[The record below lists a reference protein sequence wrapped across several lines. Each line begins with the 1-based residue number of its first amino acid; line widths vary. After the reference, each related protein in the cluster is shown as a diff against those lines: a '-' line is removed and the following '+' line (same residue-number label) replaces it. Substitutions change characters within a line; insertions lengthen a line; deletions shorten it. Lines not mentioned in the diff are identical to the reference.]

1 MSHSRGLNFKKVDL
15 HLHTPASK
23 CFRDKTVTPQQVVDA
38 ALAKGLS
45 AIAITDHNSGAWVD
59 VVKSAAKGSELVVFP
74 GVEIT
79 CQGGK
84 GGLHII
90 ALFDPIA
97 KRSDVEGLLNELKL
111 NEKEF
116 GSEDALVKESPHDVF
131 LAIGRRGGIAVLAH
145 ANSTHGVLQD
155 MTGQQRIAII
165 NDPHVMAAEG
175 TDFQDADKAAKKKR
189 VVDLLDGSDQSYR
202 KLAVYQASDNPLSD
216 GSGEH
221 GLEGIGTRCAFY
233 KLDQINLDGLRQ
245 CLYDPDV
252 RIRQDYEF
260 KEQRYP
266 YIREVSITSGFLDG
280 ATASFHQGLNSV
292 LGGKGTGKS
301 LLIEFIR
308 FALDQQPGN
317 EDIRKDHDQK
327 LRDRLQEFGAVEV
340 TLVDETGKE
349 YKVKRTFRDIDDA
362 PFDDDAHT
370 DIARIFP
377 VLFLSQTEIIKIA
390 EDPESQIEFIDR
402 FFDFR
407 SYKVQI
413 AQIEH
418 DLGMLD
424 KKYADAL
431 RARTELGVLTKS
443 IATIDTDLERLNNAL
458 KNPVFE
464 KLRQLELKEGT
475 FKEQIENITQ
485 IIDPIVEAKTSIE
498 ETASLELPESLS
510 KDAALLRVKKASDLA
525 KQSAFDGIEKL
536 VADLRKIELSAQGEY
551 QKWSP
556 ELESI
561 RKEYNSVVQNEGG
574 DYKKLAARRAKV
586 LREREDANKRL
597 VGVRARANQIKALAE
612 ERNEKLG
619 QLRAVYSDYSKER
632 RDKCLMFEKQS
643 NGRLKITLHEATD
656 REAFKDKLL
665 SLKRGSYLRDAEING
680 ICESSEPSAFI
691 RAVIVYAVDKK
702 LSELNEIAVKAGID
716 PARMKS
722 LAEYLLETFEL
733 EELLKLQYIAMPE
746 DRPEIR
752 YHLGGKIYESVD
764 KLSIGQKCTAMLIM
778 ALSDGT
784 IPVVIDQPEDSLDIR
799 SVWEDMCLKIRSG
812 KERRQFVFTTHNS
825 SLAVASDSD
834 KFIILE
840 AEATKGRVVFSGS
853 MDHDPVSEE
862 VMRYLEGG
870 PDTYRMKFLKYNVQ
884 SRKDKKN

>member
-1 MSHSRGLNFKKVDL
+1 MSQSRGLNFKKLDL

-23 CFRDKTVTPQQVVDA
+23 CFRDKTVTSKQVVEA

-45 AIAITDHNSGAWVD
+45 AIAITDHNSGAWIDD
-59 VVKSAAKGSELVVFP
+59 VKAAAKGSGLVVFP

-90 ALFDPIA
+90 ALFDPSA
-97 KRSDVEGLLNELKL
+97 GKSDVEGLLNELKL
-111 NEKEF
+111 QAKEF

-131 LAIGRRGGIAVLAH
+131 AAISRRGGIAVLAH

-155 MTGQQRIAII
+155 MTGQQRTAII

-189 VVDLLDGSDQSYR
+189 VVDLLSGSDQSYR
-202 KLAVYQASDNPLSD
+202 KLAVYQASDNPLCD

-221 GLEGIGTRCAFY
+221 GIEGIGTRCAFY

-260 KEQRYP
+260 TEQRYP
-266 YIREVSITSGFLDG
+266 YIKEIAITSGFLDG

-301 LLIEFIR
+301 LLIEFLR
-308 FALDQQPGN
+308 FVLDQQPEN
-317 EDIRKDHDQK
+317 EEIRQDHDQK
-327 LRDRLQEFGAVEV
+327 LRDRLQEFGAVEITV
-340 TLVDETGKE
+340 VDETGKE
-349 YKVKRTFRDIDDA
+349 YKVKRTYLDTDDA
-362 PFDDDAHT
+362 PFDDDAHS

-390 EDPESQIEFIDR
+390 ENPESQIEFIDR

-418 DLGMLD
+418 DLGLLD

-464 KLRQLELKEGT
+464 RLRQLELKEST
-475 FKEQIENITQ
+475 FKEQIASITQ
-485 IIDPIVEAKTSIE
+485 IIDPIAEVKTTIE
-498 ETASLELPESLS
+498 ESTGLELPESLS
-510 KDAALLRVKKASDLA
+510 KDAALLRVQKSSNQA
-525 KQSAFDGIEKL
+525 KQSALDGIEKL
-536 VADLRKIELSAQGEY
+536 ITDLRKIEQSAQGEY
-551 QKWSP
+551 RKWSP
-556 ELESI
+556 ELDSI

-574 DYKKLAARRAKV
+574 DYKKLAARRTKV
-586 LREREDANKRL
+586 LREREDVNKRL
-597 VGVRARANQIKALAE
+597 AGVRTRANQIKTLAE
-612 ERNEKLG
+612 ERNEKLRL
-619 QLRAVYSDYSKER
+619 LRAVYSDYSKER
-632 RDKCLMFEKQS
+632 RDKCRMFEKQS
-643 NGRLKITLHEATD
+643 VGRLKITLHEATD

-665 SLKRGSYLRDAEING
+665 SLKRGSYFRDAEING
-680 ICESSEPSAFI
+680 ICESAEPSAFI
-691 RAVIVYAVDKK
+691 RALIVYAVDQK
-702 LSELNEIAVKAGID
+702 LTELNEIANKATIEA
-716 PARMKS
+716 ARMRS
-722 LAEYLLETFEL
+722 LADYLLETFEI
-733 EELLKLQYIAMPE
+733 EELLRLQYIAMPE

-752 YHLGGKIYESVD
+752 YHLGGEIYESVD

-784 IPVVIDQPEDSLDIR
+784 TPVVIDQPEDSLDIR

-853 MDHDPVSEE
+853 MDHDPVSDE
-862 VMRYLEGG
+862 VLRYLEGG
-870 PDTYRMKFLKYNVQ
+870 PDTYRMKFLKYNVNN
-884 SRKDKKN
+884 RKR